1 MTKLVRCYVV
11 AKCLDPDRRAD
22 REGCFFFC
30 FFTRVAVEENVADF
44 SAALLP
50 VKGFSF
56 RSATQ
61 TCRSQPFVMS
71 QRTPHS
77 YLSVGV
83 PGNDLQHGVFCLLK
97 RPASHHMW
105 RVAKTHKTFC

>member
-1 MTKLVRCYVV
+1 MQTEKVV
-11 AKCLDPDRRAD
+11 V
-22 REGCFFFC
+22 FFM
-30 FFTRVAVEENVADF
+30 RVAVEENVADF

-77 YLSVGV
+77 YLSLRV
-83 PGNDLQHGVFCLLK
+83 PGNDPQPGVFCLLK
-97 RPASHHMW
+97 RPAGHHMW
-105 RVAKTHKTFC
+105 REAKTQVFAEDCKQRAK